1 MCTGAYSCLVAV
13 PTDHVVVAACFCDAC
28 RPGIGL
34 SYDCVSL
41 VYNAAGIRCFI
52 PRPQGRCRL
61 SLGGRDG
68 VAIFKMVTLFTWKV
82 TGTLA
87 ENTRFFFFCRRRFS
101 IKVTKSNE
109 TILKDDNDLT
119 VSLFLL
125 SPFLTE
131 HEHRSLKMK
140 GLRGL
145 SGPCDL
151 YQKLFSFWETVTPET
166 CKMTQTYF
174 NR

>member
-1 MCTGAYSCLVAV
+1 MYWCLQLPCCSPYRPRCGCCMFLRCLSPRNRFVLWL
-13 PTDHVVVAACFCDAC
+13 CF
-28 RPGIGL
+28 PG
-34 SYDCVSL
+34 